1 MDWSFFL
8 KSLLLGLVQGLTEF
22 LPVSSSG
29 HLVIA
34 EHLLG
39 IKEPGVVMEVSLH
52 LGTLIAVFIYFRREI
67 FSLIRSLL
75 IWLGSL
81 MGRRPN
87 FNEIEYTKW
96 RRDLAVVLGII
107 LGSIPT
113 GIIGVLG
120 KKRFEEL
127 FDRVDA
133 VGAFLIVTAALL
145 TLGDWAAQKAA
156 KSGIEGDTAPSW
168 WKSVLIGVFQ
178 GVAIAPGISRSGAT
192 VSGGLILGLE
202 PVSAARFSFL
212 LGIPAILGAAVLSA
226 KDIEYVP
233 ASELAGYVGGALVA
247 LAAGCLGIAVL
258 IGTLRRGKL
267 RWFALYCF
275 IVGFVTLLLSLK

>member
-1 MDWSFFL
+1 MGWSFFL
-8 KSLLLGLVQGLTEF
+8 KSLLLGIIQGLTEF

-39 IKEPGVVMEVSLH
+39 VNEPGVVMEVSLH
-52 LGTLIAVFIYFRREI
+52 LGTLVAVFIYFRREI
-67 FSLIRSLL
+67 LSLIKSFFL
-75 IWLGSL
+75 WLGSL
-81 MGRRPN
+81 LGHGPN
-87 FNEIEYTKW
+87 FSEDEYTKW

-133 VGAFLIVTAALL
+133 VGAFLIVTAILL
-145 TLGDWAAQKAA
+145 TLGDWAARRAA
-156 KSGIEGDTAPSW
+156 KSGIEGEFAPSW
-168 WKSVLIGVFQ
+168 WKSILIGIFQ

-212 LGIPAILGAAVLSA
+212 LGIPAILGAAVLSV
-226 KDIEYVP
+226 KDIESVP
-233 ASELAGYVGGALVA
+233 SSELAGYVGGALVA
-247 LAAGCLGIAVL
+247 VAAGCLGIAVL

-267 RWFALYCF
+267 NWFALYCF
-275 IVGFVTLLLSLK
+275 IAGIVTLLLSLR